1 MRQLSK
7 MNATV
12 RRATAEDIPALVIL
26 MDEFYAEAGFPL
38 DRAWASATFSALLAA
53 PARGAA
59 WILLNGNE
67 PAGYV
72 VLTVRFSMEHGG
84 LDAFIDDL
92 FVRSPYRRRGMGS
105 MALRAL
111 FGECQRRGVLA
122 VHVEAGR
129 ENHAA
134 NALYAS
140 HGLALRPDVRQL
152 LTVRLHPGEADL
164 GARETQGDERR

>member
-1 MRQLSK
+1 
-7 MNATV
+7 MNATL
-12 RRATAEDIPALVIL
+12 RRATAEDIPALVTL

-59 WILLNGNE
+59 WIILNGNE
-67 PAGYV
+67 SAGYA

-92 FVRSPYRRRGMGS
+92 FVRLPHRRRGMGH

-111 FGECQRRGVLA
+111 FGECKQRGVLA
-122 VHVEAGR
+122 VHVEVGR
-129 ENHAA
+129 DNHAA

-140 HGLALRPDVRQL
+140 HKLALRPDERQL
-152 LTVRLHPGEADL
+152 LTVRLDPGEADFS
-164 GARETQGDERR
+164 ARERPGDERR